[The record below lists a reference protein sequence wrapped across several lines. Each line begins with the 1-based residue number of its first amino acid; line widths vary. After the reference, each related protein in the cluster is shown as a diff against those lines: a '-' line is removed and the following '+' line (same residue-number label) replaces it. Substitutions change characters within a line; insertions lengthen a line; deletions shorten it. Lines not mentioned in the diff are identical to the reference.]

1 MLMASILT
9 ISHPLDVHADAV
21 GWALEQRGHDML
33 LWNFA
38 EFPSTQRA
46 TLTLSPGGE
55 VAVAFP
61 PFGERCAPPA
71 MPGSIDVVWH
81 RRPSAPTASDEL
93 PESDRTVAIRESRVF
108 CNAAP
113 ALLAGAAR
121 WVNPEGAARAAE
133 FKPLQ
138 LRAALKA
145 GLAIPDTIC
154 SNDPDEVRRF
164 ARKHRGR
171 IICKLFR
178 PAAWQGRDKHYSSY
192 TALVDEAVLA
202 NDFAVAAAPAIYQ
215 PFIDRR
221 YELRVTIMGSACVA
235 AKLTFEAASG
245 PLVDARVAYT
255 IATAVEVELP
265 AAIRNACLRLMEELG
280 LVFGCLDLIATGND
294 EILFLEVNQMGQ
306 FLWLEGRNPEIPL
319 LSVFTEFI
327 ASGRPDFQRT
337 RRRDGVS
344 MAAYRQSERARRVR
358 ALLQQTIDRNGS
370 LGSLVLQGVPEPESD
385 AEALSPAS
393 EVRAAER

>member
-1 MLMASILT
+1 VSSILT

-55 VAVAFP
+55 ATVAFP
-61 PFGERCAPPA
+61 PAGARCAAPA
-71 MPGSIDVVWH
+71 MPGGIDVVWH
-81 RRPSAPTASDEL
+81 RRPMVPVPSDEL

-108 CNAAP
+108 CDAAP

-133 FKPLQ
+133 LKPLQ
-138 LRAALKA
+138 LCAALKA
-145 GLAIPDTIC
+145 GLVIPDTIC

-164 ARKHRGR
+164 ARKHGGR
-171 IICKLFR
+171 IIWKPFR
-178 PAAWQGRDKHYSSY
+178 PAVWKGRGKRYSAY
-192 TALVDEAVLA
+192 TALIDEALLA
-202 NDFAVAAAPAIYQ
+202 NDFAIAAAPAIYQ

-221 YELRVTIMGSACVA
+221 YELRVTIMGSACIA

-280 LVFGCLDLIATGND
+280 LVFGCLDLIATGDD
-294 EILFLEVNQMGQ
+294 EILFLEVNPMGQ
-306 FLWLEGRNPEIPL
+306 FLWVERRNPEIPL
-319 LSVFTEFI
+319 LSLFTEFI

-344 MAAYRQSERARRVR
+344 MAAYWQTERARRVH
-358 ALLQQTIDRNGS
+358 ALLRQASDRKDS
-370 LGSLVLQGVPEPESD
+370 LGGLLSQGVPEPESD
-385 AEALSPAS
+385 AEAPSPAD
-393 EVRAAER
+393 EVRTGER